1 LTRREGSARLS
12 RMSRRKQTP
21 EQRAAKL
28 TSGSKD
34 KVLSDVK
41 RYEDNPDALMVSHG
55 LAGSI
60 QGTRNMNLAP
70 SKMYE
75 DGGRKMSAV
84 QYLAHRAYNTKCPN
98 TPEGMFTEA
107 EAYLGWCA
115 ENTIPPTIGGFSVWC
130 GVTVQRFDQ
139 IARNKTNEPLA
150 HSAEVVKEI
159 IRNFLEISAMDS
171 SLNPIIYFHMNKV
184 YYGAVENA
192 QVTVRID
199 DNSREISPE
208 EYAERV
214 VLLTQGEDGVYRA
227 EGR

>member
-1 LTRREGSARLS
+1 
-12 RMSRRKQTP
+12 MSRRKITDAEKASRLQ
-21 EQRAAKL
+21 
-28 TSGSKD
+28 SGSKG
-34 KVLSDVK
+34 KVLADVQ
-41 RYEDNPDALMVSHG
+41 RYAEHPDALMVSHG
-55 LAGSI
+55 VASNPLAA
-60 QGTRNMNLAP
+60 TANMNLCP

-84 QYLAHRAYNTKCPN
+84 QYLAKRAYSAKCPN
-98 TPEGMFTEA
+98 TPERMFGEA

-139 IARNKTNEPLA
+139 IARNKANEALA

-171 SLNPIIYFHMNKV
+171 SLNPIIYFHQNKV

-192 QVTVRID
+192 QVTVRVD

-214 VLLTQGEDGVYRA
+214 ILLTQGEDGVYRPD
-227 EGR
+227 E